1 MRSNFIKTLIS
12 LADQLDREGKFD
24 KADQIDENFEE
35 FLALLESGEFEFDNI
50 FVNGPRDPRL
60 QRGNLG
66 PELTLSGMPGPQ

>member
-1 MRSNFIKTLIS
+1 MRSYFIKTLVA
-12 LADQLDREGKFD
+12 LANQLDQEGKLD

-35 FLALLESGEFEFDNI
+35 FLALLESGEFEFNNT

-66 PELTLSGMPGPQ
+66 PELTLSGMPGSE